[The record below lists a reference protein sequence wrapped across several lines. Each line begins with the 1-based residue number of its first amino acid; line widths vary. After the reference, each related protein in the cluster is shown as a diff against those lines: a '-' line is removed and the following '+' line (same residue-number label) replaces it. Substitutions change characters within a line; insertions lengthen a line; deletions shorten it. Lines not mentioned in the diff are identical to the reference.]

1 MYALILAGGS
11 GTRLWPY
18 SRSSKPKQFLALNP
32 STAGAEPRSMLQE
45 TVDRILPLIPPSN
58 VFIATGSLYAQMTA
72 EQLPDVP
79 AENIIVEPSGKG
91 TAPCIGLGALHML
104 RRDPNAVMAVLS
116 SDHII
121 LRADRLREVLSIG
134 ARAADQ
140 GSLVTIGI
148 QPAGP
153 ATGYGYIEKGEQLQA
168 AWRGDYQVFKVR
180 QFVEKPDEERAR
192 AYVDS
197 GDYYWNA
204 GMFIWR
210 AAVVLNELEAHCPGV
225 GTPLKPIGAAIGTPS
240 EESALLRNWADMEN
254 IAIDVA
260 VMERTAHAAVIPAD
274 LEWSDVGD
282 WSALADILPHD
293 ADGNAVVGKFVGLD
307 THNTLVFGGERTIA
321 TIGAQDLL
329 IVDTPD
335 ALLICPRHRAQEV
348 KAIVMRLKA
357 QGSRLL

>member
-1 MYALILAGGS
+1 
-11 GTRLWPY
+11 
-18 SRSSKPKQFLALNP
+18 
-32 STAGAEPRSMLQE
+32 
-45 TVDRILPLIPPSN
+45 
-58 VFIATGSLYAQMTA
+58 
-72 EQLPDVP
+72 
-79 AENIIVEPSGKG
+79 
-91 TAPCIGLGALHML
+91 
-104 RRDPNAVMAVLS
+104 
-116 SDHII
+116 
-121 LRADRLREVLSIG
+121 
-134 ARAADQ
+134 
-140 GSLVTIGI
+140 
-148 QPAGP
+148 
-153 ATGYGYIEKGEQLQA
+153 
-168 AWRGDYQVFKVR
+168 
-180 QFVEKPDEERAR
+180 
-192 AYVDS
+192 
-197 GDYYWNA
+197 
-204 GMFIWR
+204 MFIWR

-335 ALLICPRHRAQEV
+335 ALLICPRHRAQDV
-348 KAIVMRLKA
+348 KAIVMRLRA